1 MEFFSVEFLL
11 IIVPPAK
18 FVNCYLKRVM
28 GGRLQTSFAAL
39 NLLRKLQKGCGKK
52 AGLQFAWVLLRKH
65 SSKKK
70 TDRLAAICFLFGA
83 GDGSRTHVLSLEG

>member
-1 MEFFSVEFLL
+1 
-11 IIVPPAK
+11 
-18 FVNCYLKRVM
+18 M
-28 GGRLQTSFAAL
+28 GGRLQTSFASL
-39 NLLRKLQKGCGKK
+39 HLLRKLLKGCGKQK